1 MPSQRLFKGAYI
13 ILRVLDYIWFKTI
26 RESGGGTY
34 MGTVVRLE
42 HYTKNFKKVTVLDDI
57 NLTLESGKVIGLK
70 GKNGSGKTMLMRAI
84 SGLILPTSGKVFIN
98 DKELGKQIS
107 FPPSIGLLI
116 ENPSFIANYTGF
128 KNLKIL
134 ASIQNKIS
142 DEEIREAIRKVGLKP
157 DDPRTF
163 KKYSLGMKQRLGIAA
178 AIMEKP
184 DIVILDEP
192 INALDE
198 AGAGLI
204 KGILDELKAN
214 GSLIIIACHD
224 TEELNYLSD
233 EVYEIYEG
241 QLVDKEAAEAAK
253 KAVEEARKAIE
264 EANKKAEAKKDGRA
278 EENKEAVS

>member
-1 MPSQRLFKGAYI
+1 
-13 ILRVLDYIWFKTI
+13 
-26 RESGGGTY
+26 

-42 HYTKNFKKVTVLDDI
+42 DYCKSFKSAEVLKNI

-84 SGLILPTSGKVFIN
+84 SGLILPTSGKVYIN
-98 DKELGKQIS
+98 DKELGRHIS
-107 FPPSIGLLI
+107 FPPSIGILI
-116 ENPSFIANYTGF
+116 ENPSFISNYTGF

-134 ASIQNKIS
+134 AYIQNRIS
-142 DEEIREAIRKVGLKP
+142 DDEIRDAIRKVGLDP
-157 DDPRTF
+157 DDKRTF

-178 AIMEKP
+178 AIMERP

-204 KGILDELKAN
+204 KGLLDELKAN

-233 EVYEIYEG
+233 EIYEIYDGEITG
-241 QLVDKEAAEAAK
+241 H
-253 KAVEEARKAIE
+253 IE
-264 EANKKAEAKKDGRA
+264 HPDEK
-278 EENKEAVS
+278 VS

>member
-1 MPSQRLFKGAYI
+1 
-13 ILRVLDYIWFKTI
+13 
-26 RESGGGTY
+26 

-42 HYTKNFKKVTVLDDI
+42 DYCKSFKSAEVLKNI

-84 SGLILPTSGKVFIN
+84 SGLILPTSGKVYIN
-98 DKELGKQIS
+98 DKELGRHIS
-107 FPPSIGLLI
+107 FPPSIGILI
-116 ENPSFIANYTGF
+116 ENPSFISNYTGF

-134 ASIQNKIS
+134 ASIQNRIS
-142 DEEIREAIRKVGLKP
+142 DDEIRDAIRKVGLDP
-157 DDPRTF
+157 DDKRTF

-178 AIMEKP
+178 AIMERP

-204 KGILDELKAN
+204 KGLLDELKAN

-233 EVYEIYEG
+233 EIYEIYDGEITG
-241 QLVDKEAAEAAK
+241 HIEPPR
-253 KAVEEARKAIE
+253 RKSILM
-264 EANKKAEAKKDGRA
+264 K
-278 EENKEAVS
+278 

>member
-1 MPSQRLFKGAYI
+1 
-13 ILRVLDYIWFKTI
+13 
-26 RESGGGTY
+26 

-42 HYTKNFKKVTVLDDI
+42 DYCKSFKSAEVLKNI

-84 SGLILPTSGKVFIN
+84 SGIILPTSGKVYIN
-98 DKELGKQIS
+98 DKELGRHIS
-107 FPPSIGLLI
+107 FPPSIGILI
-116 ENPSFIANYTGF
+116 ENPSFISNYTGF

-134 ASIQNKIS
+134 ASIQNRIS
-142 DEEIREAIRKVGLKP
+142 DDEIRDAIRKVGLDP
-157 DDPRTF
+157 DDKRTF

-178 AIMEKP
+178 AIMERP

-204 KGILDELKAN
+204 KGLLDELKAN

-233 EVYEIYEG
+233 EIYEIYDGEITG
-241 QLVDKEAAEAAK
+241 H
-253 KAVEEARKAIE
+253 IE
-264 EANKKAEAKKDGRA
+264 HPDEK
-278 EENKEAVS
+278 VS

>member
-1 MPSQRLFKGAYI
+1 
-13 ILRVLDYIWFKTI
+13 
-26 RESGGGTY
+26 

-42 HYTKNFKKVTVLDDI
+42 DYCKSFKSAEVLKNI

-84 SGLILPTSGKVFIN
+84 SGLILPTSGKVYIN
-98 DKELGKQIS
+98 DKELGRQIS
-107 FPPSIGLLI
+107 FLPSIGILI
-116 ENPSFIANYTGF
+116 ENPSFISNYTGF

-134 ASIQNKIS
+134 ASIQNRIS
-142 DEEIREAIRKVGLKP
+142 DDEIRDAIRKVGLAP
-157 DDPRTF
+157 DDKRTF

-178 AIMEKP
+178 AIMERP

-204 KGILDELKAN
+204 KGLLDELKAN

-233 EVYEIYEG
+233 EIYEIYDGEITG
-241 QLVDKEAAEAAK
+241 H
-253 KAVEEARKAIE
+253 IE
-264 EANKKAEAKKDGRA
+264 HPDEK
-278 EENKEAVS
+278 VS

>member
-1 MPSQRLFKGAYI
+1 
-13 ILRVLDYIWFKTI
+13 
-26 RESGGGTY
+26 

-42 HYTKNFKKVTVLDDI
+42 DYCKSFKSAEVLKNI

-84 SGLILPTSGKVFIN
+84 SGLILPTSGKVYIN
-98 DKELGKQIS
+98 DKELGRHIS
-107 FPPSIGLLI
+107 FPPSIGILI
-116 ENPSFIANYTGF
+116 ENPSFISNYTGF

-134 ASIQNKIS
+134 ASIQNRIS
-142 DEEIREAIRKVGLKP
+142 DDEIRDAIRKVGLDP
-157 DDPRTF
+157 DDKRTF

-178 AIMEKP
+178 AIMERP

-204 KGILDELKAN
+204 KGLLDELKAN

-233 EVYEIYEG
+233 EIYEIY
-241 QLVDKEAAEAAK
+241 
-253 KAVEEARKAIE
+253 
-264 EANKKAEAKKDGRA
+264 DG
-278 EENKEAVS
+278 EITVY

>member
-204 KGILDELKAN
+204 RGILDELKAN

-253 KAVEEARKAIE
+253 KAIE

>member
-1 MPSQRLFKGAYI
+1 
-13 ILRVLDYIWFKTI
+13 
-26 RESGGGTY
+26 

-42 HYTKNFKKVTVLDDI
+42 DYCKSFKSAEVLKNI

-84 SGLILPTSGKVFIN
+84 SGLILPTSGKVYIN
-98 DKELGKQIS
+98 DKELGRQIS
-107 FPPSIGLLI
+107 FPPSIGILI
-116 ENPSFIANYTGF
+116 ENPSFISNYTGF

-134 ASIQNKIS
+134 ASIQNRIR
-142 DEEIREAIRKVGLKP
+142 DDEIRDAIRKVGLDP
-157 DDPRTF
+157 DDKRTF

-178 AIMEKP
+178 AIMERP

-204 KGILDELKAN
+204 KGLLDELKAN

-233 EVYEIYEG
+233 EIYEIYDGEITG
-241 QLVDKEAAEAAK
+241 H
-253 KAVEEARKAIE
+253 IE
-264 EANKKAEAKKDGRA
+264 HPDEK
-278 EENKEAVS
+278 VS

>member
-1 MPSQRLFKGAYI
+1 
-13 ILRVLDYIWFKTI
+13 
-26 RESGGGTY
+26 

-42 HYTKNFKKVTVLDDI
+42 DYCKSFKSAEVLKNI

-84 SGLILPTSGKVFIN
+84 SGLILPTSGKVYIN
-98 DKELGKQIS
+98 DKELGRQIS
-107 FPPSIGLLI
+107 FPPSIGILI
-116 ENPSFIANYTGF
+116 ENPSFISNYTGF

-134 ASIQNKIS
+134 ASIQNRIS
-142 DEEIREAIRKVGLKP
+142 DDEIRDAIRKVGLDP
-157 DDPRTF
+157 DDKRTF

-178 AIMEKP
+178 AIMERP

-204 KGILDELKAN
+204 KGLLDELKAN

-233 EVYEIYEG
+233 EIYEICDGEITG
-241 QLVDKEAAEAAK
+241 H
-253 KAVEEARKAIE
+253 IE
-264 EANKKAEAKKDGRA
+264 HPDEK
-278 EENKEAVS
+278 VS

>member
-1 MPSQRLFKGAYI
+1 
-13 ILRVLDYIWFKTI
+13 
-26 RESGGGTY
+26 

-42 HYTKNFKKVTVLDDI
+42 DYCKSFKSAEVLKNI

-84 SGLILPTSGKVFIN
+84 SGLILPTSGKVYIN
-98 DKELGKQIS
+98 DKELGRHIS
-107 FPPSIGLLI
+107 FPPSIGILI
-116 ENPSFIANYTGF
+116 ENPSFISNYTGF

-134 ASIQNKIS
+134 ASIQNRIS
-142 DEEIREAIRKVGLKP
+142 DDEIRDAIRKVRLDP
-157 DDPRTF
+157 DDKRTF
-163 KKYSLGMKQRLGIAA
+163 KKYSLGMKQRLGIAG
-178 AIMEKP
+178 AIMERP

-204 KGILDELKAN
+204 KGLLDELKAN

-233 EVYEIYEG
+233 EIYEIYDGEITG
-241 QLVDKEAAEAAK
+241 H
-253 KAVEEARKAIE
+253 IE
-264 EANKKAEAKKDGRA
+264 HPDEK
-278 EENKEAVS
+278 VS

>member
-184 DIVILDEP
+184 DIVIIDEP

-253 KAVEEARKAIE
+253 KAIE

>member
-1 MPSQRLFKGAYI
+1 
-13 ILRVLDYIWFKTI
+13 
-26 RESGGGTY
+26 

-42 HYTKNFKKVTVLDDI
+42 DYCKSFKSAEVLKNI

-84 SGLILPTSGKVFIN
+84 SGLILPTSGKVYIN
-98 DKELGKQIS
+98 DKELGRHIS
-107 FPPSIGLLI
+107 FPPSIGILI
-116 ENPSFIANYTGF
+116 ENPSFISNYTGF

-134 ASIQNKIS
+134 ASIQNRIS
-142 DEEIREAIRKVGLKP
+142 DEEIRDAIRKVGLDP
-157 DDPRTF
+157 DDKRTF

-178 AIMEKP
+178 AIMERP

-204 KGILDELKAN
+204 KGLLDELKAN

-233 EVYEIYEG
+233 EIYEIYDGEITG
-241 QLVDKEAAEAAK
+241 H
-253 KAVEEARKAIE
+253 IE
-264 EANKKAEAKKDGRA
+264 HPDEK
-278 EENKEAVS
+278 VS

>member
-1 MPSQRLFKGAYI
+1 
-13 ILRVLDYIWFKTI
+13 
-26 RESGGGTY
+26 

-42 HYTKNFKKVTVLDDI
+42 DYCKSFKSAEVLKNI

-84 SGLILPTSGKVFIN
+84 SGLILPTSGKVYIN
-98 DKELGKQIS
+98 DKELGRQIS
-107 FPPSIGLLI
+107 FPPSIGILI
-116 ENPSFIANYTGF
+116 ETPSFISNYTGF

-134 ASIQNKIS
+134 ASIQNRIS
-142 DEEIREAIRKVGLKP
+142 DDEIRDAIRKVGLDP
-157 DDPRTF
+157 DDKRTF

-178 AIMEKP
+178 AIMERP

-204 KGILDELKAN
+204 KGLLDELKAN

-233 EVYEIYEG
+233 EIYEIYDGEITG
-241 QLVDKEAAEAAK
+241 H
-253 KAVEEARKAIE
+253 IE
-264 EANKKAEAKKDGRA
+264 HPDEK
-278 EENKEAVS
+278 VS

>member
-1 MPSQRLFKGAYI
+1 
-13 ILRVLDYIWFKTI
+13 
-26 RESGGGTY
+26 

-42 HYTKNFKKVTVLDDI
+42 EYCKSFKSAEVLKNIT
-57 NLTLESGKVIGLK
+57 LTLESGKVIGLK

-84 SGLILPTSGKVFIN
+84 SGLILPTSGKVYIN
-98 DKELGKQIS
+98 DEELGRQIS
-107 FPPSIGLLI
+107 FPPSIGILI
-116 ENPSFIANYTGF
+116 ENPSFISNYTGF

-134 ASIQNKIS
+134 ASIQNRIS
-142 DEEIREAIRKVGLKP
+142 DDEIRDAIRKVGLDP
-157 DDPRTF
+157 DDKRTF

-178 AIMEKP
+178 AIMERP

-204 KGILDELKAN
+204 KGLLDELKAN

-233 EVYEIYEG
+233 EIYEIYDGEITG
-241 QLVDKEAAEAAK
+241 H
-253 KAVEEARKAIE
+253 IE
-264 EANKKAEAKKDGRA
+264 HPDEK
-278 EENKEAVS
+278 VS

>member
-1 MPSQRLFKGAYI
+1 
-13 ILRVLDYIWFKTI
+13 
-26 RESGGGTY
+26 

-42 HYTKNFKKVTVLDDI
+42 DYCKSFKSAEVLKNI

-84 SGLILPTSGKVFIN
+84 SGLILPTSGKVYIN
-98 DKELGKQIS
+98 DKELGRHIS
-107 FPPSIGLLI
+107 FPPSIGILI
-116 ENPSFIANYTGF
+116 ENPSFISNYTGF

-134 ASIQNKIS
+134 ASIQNRIR
-142 DEEIREAIRKVGLKP
+142 DDEIRDAIRKVGLDP
-157 DDPRTF
+157 DDKRTF

-178 AIMEKP
+178 AIMERP

-204 KGILDELKAN
+204 KGLLDELKAN

-233 EVYEIYEG
+233 EIYEIYDGEITG
-241 QLVDKEAAEAAK
+241 H
-253 KAVEEARKAIE
+253 IE
-264 EANKKAEAKKDGRA
+264 HPDEK
-278 EENKEAVS
+278 VS

>member
-1 MPSQRLFKGAYI
+1 
-13 ILRVLDYIWFKTI
+13 
-26 RESGGGTY
+26 

-42 HYTKNFKKVTVLDDI
+42 DYCKSFKSAEVLKNI

-84 SGLILPTSGKVFIN
+84 SGLILPTSGKVYIN
-98 DKELGKQIS
+98 DKELGRQIS
-107 FPPSIGLLI
+107 FPPSIGILI
-116 ENPSFIANYTGF
+116 ENPSFISNYTGF

-134 ASIQNKIS
+134 ASIQNRIS
-142 DEEIREAIRKVGLKP
+142 DDEIRDAIRKVGLDP
-157 DDPRTF
+157 DDKRTF

-178 AIMEKP
+178 AIMERP

-204 KGILDELKAN
+204 KGLLDELKAN

-233 EVYEIYEG
+233 EIYEIYDGEITG
-241 QLVDKEAAEAAK
+241 H
-253 KAVEEARKAIE
+253 IE
-264 EANKKAEAKKDGRA
+264 HPDER
-278 EENKEAVS
+278 VS

>member
-1 MPSQRLFKGAYI
+1 
-13 ILRVLDYIWFKTI
+13 
-26 RESGGGTY
+26 

-42 HYTKNFKKVTVLDDI
+42 DYCKSFKSAEVLKNI

-84 SGLILPTSGKVFIN
+84 SGLILPTSGKVYIN
-98 DKELGKQIS
+98 DKELGRHIS
-107 FPPSIGLLI
+107 FPPRIGILI
-116 ENPSFIANYTGF
+116 ENPSFISNYTGF

-134 ASIQNKIS
+134 ASIQNRIS
-142 DEEIREAIRKVGLKP
+142 DDEIRDAIRKVGLDP
-157 DDPRTF
+157 DDKRTF

-178 AIMEKP
+178 AIMERP

-204 KGILDELKAN
+204 KGLLDELKAN

-233 EVYEIYEG
+233 EIYEIYDGEITG
-241 QLVDKEAAEAAK
+241 H
-253 KAVEEARKAIE
+253 IE
-264 EANKKAEAKKDGRA
+264 HPDEK
-278 EENKEAVS
+278 VS

>member
-1 MPSQRLFKGAYI
+1 
-13 ILRVLDYIWFKTI
+13 
-26 RESGGGTY
+26 

-42 HYTKNFKKVTVLDDI
+42 DYCKSFKSAEVLKNI

-84 SGLILPTSGKVFIN
+84 SGLILPTSGKVYIN
-98 DKELGKQIS
+98 DKELGRQIS
-107 FPPSIGLLI
+107 FPPSIGILI
-116 ENPSFIANYTGF
+116 ENPSFISNYTGF

-134 ASIQNKIS
+134 ASIQNRIS
-142 DEEIREAIRKVGLKP
+142 DDEIRDAIRKVGLDP
-157 DDPRTF
+157 DDKRTF

-178 AIMEKP
+178 AIMERP

-204 KGILDELKAN
+204 KGLLDELKAN

-233 EVYEIYEG
+233 EIYEIYDGEITG
-241 QLVDKEAAEAAK
+241 H
-253 KAVEEARKAIE
+253 IE
-264 EANKKAEAKKDGRA
+264 HQDEK
-278 EENKEAVS
+278 VS

>member
-1 MPSQRLFKGAYI
+1 
-13 ILRVLDYIWFKTI
+13 
-26 RESGGGTY
+26 

-42 HYTKNFKKVTVLDDI
+42 DYCKSFKSAEVLKNI

-84 SGLILPTSGKVFIN
+84 SGLILPTSGKVYIN
-98 DKELGKQIS
+98 DKELGRQIS
-107 FPPSIGLLI
+107 FPPSIGILI
-116 ENPSFIANYTGF
+116 ENPSFISNYTGF

-134 ASIQNKIS
+134 ASIQNRIS
-142 DEEIREAIRKVGLKP
+142 DDEIRDAIRKVGLDP
-157 DDPRTF
+157 DDKRTF

-178 AIMEKP
+178 AIMERP

-192 INALDE
+192 INVLDE

-204 KGILDELKAN
+204 KGLLDELKAN

-233 EVYEIYEG
+233 EIYEIYDGEITG
-241 QLVDKEAAEAAK
+241 H
-253 KAVEEARKAIE
+253 IE
-264 EANKKAEAKKDGRA
+264 HPDEK
-278 EENKEAVS
+278 VS

>member
-1 MPSQRLFKGAYI
+1 MTRS
-13 ILRVLDYIWFKTI
+13 
-26 RESGGGTY
+26 
-34 MGTVVRLE
+34 
-42 HYTKNFKKVTVLDDI
+42 
-57 NLTLESGKVIGLK
+57 LES
-70 GKNGSGKTMLMRAI
+70 R
-84 SGLILPTSGKVFIN
+84 
-98 DKELGKQIS
+98 IS

-253 KAVEEARKAIE
+253 KAIE

>member
-1 MPSQRLFKGAYI
+1 
-13 ILRVLDYIWFKTI
+13 
-26 RESGGGTY
+26 

-42 HYTKNFKKVTVLDDI
+42 DYCKSFKSAEVLKNI

-84 SGLILPTSGKVFIN
+84 SWLILPTSGKVYIN
-98 DKELGKQIS
+98 DKELGRQIS
-107 FPPSIGLLI
+107 FPPSIGILI
-116 ENPSFIANYTGF
+116 ENPSFISNYTGF

-134 ASIQNKIS
+134 ASIQNRIS
-142 DEEIREAIRKVGLKP
+142 DDEIRDAIRKVGLDP
-157 DDPRTF
+157 DDKRTF

-178 AIMEKP
+178 AIMERP

-204 KGILDELKAN
+204 KGLLDELKAN

-233 EVYEIYEG
+233 EIYEIYDGEITG
-241 QLVDKEAAEAAK
+241 H
-253 KAVEEARKAIE
+253 IE
-264 EANKKAEAKKDGRA
+264 HPDEK
-278 EENKEAVS
+278 VS

>member
-1 MPSQRLFKGAYI
+1 
-13 ILRVLDYIWFKTI
+13 
-26 RESGGGTY
+26 

-42 HYTKNFKKVTVLDDI
+42 DYCKSFKSAEVLKNI

-84 SGLILPTSGKVFIN
+84 SGLILPTSGKVYIN
-98 DKELGKQIS
+98 DKELGRHIS
-107 FPPSIGLLI
+107 FPPSIGILI
-116 ENPSFIANYTGF
+116 ENPYTGF

-134 ASIQNKIS
+134 ASIQNRIS
-142 DEEIREAIRKVGLKP
+142 DDEIRDAIRKVGLDP
-157 DDPRTF
+157 DDKRTF

-178 AIMEKP
+178 AIMERP

-204 KGILDELKAN
+204 KGLLDELKAN

-233 EVYEIYEG
+233 EIYEIYDGEITG
-241 QLVDKEAAEAAK
+241 H
-253 KAVEEARKAIE
+253 IE
-264 EANKKAEAKKDGRA
+264 HPDEK
-278 EENKEAVS
+278 VS

>member
-1 MPSQRLFKGAYI
+1 
-13 ILRVLDYIWFKTI
+13 
-26 RESGGGTY
+26 

-42 HYTKNFKKVTVLDDI
+42 DYCKSFKSAEGLKNI

-84 SGLILPTSGKVFIN
+84 SGLILPTSGKVYIN
-98 DKELGKQIS
+98 DKELGRHIS
-107 FPPSIGLLI
+107 FPPSIGILI
-116 ENPSFIANYTGF
+116 ENPSFISNYTGF

-134 ASIQNKIS
+134 ASIQNRIS
-142 DEEIREAIRKVGLKP
+142 DDEIRDAIRKVGLDP
-157 DDPRTF
+157 DDKRTF

-178 AIMEKP
+178 AIMERP

-204 KGILDELKAN
+204 KGLLDELKAN

-233 EVYEIYEG
+233 EIYEIYDGEITG
-241 QLVDKEAAEAAK
+241 H
-253 KAVEEARKAIE
+253 IE
-264 EANKKAEAKKDGRA
+264 HPDEK
-278 EENKEAVS
+278 VS

>member
-1 MPSQRLFKGAYI
+1 
-13 ILRVLDYIWFKTI
+13 
-26 RESGGGTY
+26 

-42 HYTKNFKKVTVLDDI
+42 DYCKSFKSAEVLKNI

-84 SGLILPTSGKVFIN
+84 SGLILPTSGKVYIN
-98 DKELGKQIS
+98 DKELGRHIS
-107 FPPSIGLLI
+107 FPPSIGILI
-116 ENPSFIANYTGF
+116 ENPSFISNYTGF

-134 ASIQNKIS
+134 ASIQNRIS
-142 DEEIREAIRKVGLKP
+142 DDEIRDAIRKVGLDQ
-157 DDPRTF
+157 DDKRTF
-163 KKYSLGMKQRLGIAA
+163 KKYSSGMKQRLGIAA
-178 AIMEKP
+178 AIMERP

-204 KGILDELKAN
+204 KGLLDELKAN

-233 EVYEIYEG
+233 EIYEIYDGEITG
-241 QLVDKEAAEAAK
+241 H
-253 KAVEEARKAIE
+253 IE
-264 EANKKAEAKKDGRA
+264 HPDEK
-278 EENKEAVS
+278 VS